1 MTQNTSLPNY
11 NQLWLQG
18 HGVDDEMFIS
28 DWNENKLSP
37 GPLDPK
43 LAHTKDLMPTV
54 IRMGI
59 QDDLGKGVID
69 EAEAKSRE
77 VRHMK
82 NYRELLA
89 ENGMLK

>member
-1 MTQNTSLPNY
+1 MTQNTSSRNY

-18 HGVDDEMFIS
+18 HGVDDEMFIA
-28 DWNENKLSP
+28 DWNENKMSP

-43 LAHTKDLMPTV
+43 LAHTKELMPTV
-54 IRMGI
+54 IMMGI
-59 QDDLGKGVID
+59 REDLDKGTID
-69 EAEAKSRE
+69 EKEAKMRE
-77 VRHMK
+77 QKHMK